1 MSVKHCCNYTKVR
14 YECINGYKLIE
25 GDRTHHCKD
34 GILYGK
40 QPRCRFPKGKVQEK
54 KLSDIDADNNCFL
67 VMNVF
72 IVNAFL
78 TIITITTFTLPS
90 NYYDHYHYPLS
101 LATIIVIDRHRHY
114 MCHLFPRHHIYRRQA
129 SSYLSSAMHRL

>member
-40 QPRCRFPKGKVQEK
+40 QPRCGFPKGKLHDK
-54 KLSDIDADNNCFL
+54 KLSDIDPDNSCFL
-67 VMNVF
+67 AMNVF
-72 IVNAFL
+72 IVNTFL
-78 TIITITTFTLPS
+78 IIITITTFIFLQITM
-90 NYYDHYHYPLS
+90 
-101 LATIIVIDRHRHY
+101 TIIIIH
-114 MCHLFPRHHIYRRQA
+114 
-129 SSYLSSAMHRL
+129 HRLQQLLSYIASAIRCIISSHIIILGGKE